1 MKQAF
6 FSGICAGLMVGI
18 GGAIYLACAQ
28 DGHKYIGALLFSVA
42 LLSICMLG
50 FYLFTG
56 KVGYLGE
63 KFTGEQ
69 VKCLGIGLVGNYIG
83 ATGFGLLISVVCP
96 ALYTKSA
103 EICAAKLATPAVYAK
118 ALALG
123 AFCGILMYV
132 AVKIFATK
140 GSALGIIFC
149 IPTFILAGFEHSIAD
164 MFYMAAHRNFTW
176 QAFLFLLMVVIGN
189 SLGAVI
195 LPLLT
200 RAATSRPKQ
209 EVSEEKKDE
218 Q

>member
-6 FSGICAGLMVGI
+6 FSGICSGIMVGI
-18 GGAIYLACAQ
+18 GGAIYLACAA
-28 DGHKYIGALLFSVA
+28 DGQKYIGAVLFSVA

-50 FYLFTG
+50 YFLYTG

-63 KFTGEQ
+63 EFTWER
-69 VKCLGIGLVGNYIG
+69 VRCLGVGLVGNYIG
-83 ATGFGLLISVVCP
+83 ATLCGLLISVVNTK
-96 ALYTKSA
+96 LYDKA
-103 EICAAKLATPAVYAK
+103 KDICAAKLTMSAMPAK

-132 AVKIFATK
+132 AVKIYAAK
-140 GSALGIIFC
+140 GSSLGILFC

-164 MFYMAAHRNFTW
+164 MFYMAAHRNFTGK
-176 QAFLFLLMVVIGN
+176 AFLFLLMVVIGN

-200 RAATSRPKQ
+200 RLANAQKKSK
-209 EVSEEKKDE
+209 EVAKDE
-218 Q
+218 NN